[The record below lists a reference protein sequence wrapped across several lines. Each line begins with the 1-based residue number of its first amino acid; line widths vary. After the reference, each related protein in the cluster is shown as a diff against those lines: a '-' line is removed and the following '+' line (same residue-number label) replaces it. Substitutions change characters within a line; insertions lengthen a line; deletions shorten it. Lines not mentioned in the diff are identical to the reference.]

1 MAPVQ
6 SANPAVARR
15 PSLERLAAFR
25 ELTKPNLTHLVV
37 VTAVFG
43 YWLASVRM
51 GWFDWP
57 RFLFTAAGTWLTS
70 AGACAT
76 NMVLEAENDR
86 RMRRT
91 QKRPL
96 PSGRLT
102 ATEASFFAGVLFLS
116 GFALLLFGA
125 GWLPAA
131 LSLATLIFY
140 TLVYTPLKRRGSL
153 AIALGAVPGALPPV
167 IGWSA
172 AQGSLGWGA
181 LILFV
186 LLFAWQYPHFLALAY
201 MYRQDYA
208 RGGFA
213 FVAPEASERRTGIQ
227 MSLGCQ
233 LAVLASLFPVLAGL
247 VGPVYAVGA
256 GLAGGAFCTLGVQSA
271 LRLHPKTAR
280 AVFLGS
286 IAYLPALLLLT
297 VVDHVLR

>member
-1 MAPVQ
+1 ME
-6 SANPAVARR
+6 SAHPALDR
-15 PSLERLAAFR
+15 PSSLERLAAYK
-25 ELTKPNLTHLVV
+25 ELSKPNLTHLVV

-57 RFLFTAAGTWLTS
+57 RFLFTIVGTWLTS
-70 AGACAT
+70 AGACAS
-76 NMVLEAENDR
+76 NMVIEGENDR
-86 RMRRT
+86 KMRRT
-91 QKRPL
+91 QGRPI
-96 PSGRLT
+96 PSGRVS
-102 ATEASFFAGVLFLS
+102 AGEAGVVA
-116 GFALLLFGA
+116 ALLFVTGFLVLALGA
-125 GWLPAA
+125 GWLPAG
-131 LSLATLIFY
+131 LSLATLVFY
-140 TLVYTPLKRRGSL
+140 AVIYTPLKRRGGL

-172 AQGSLGWGA
+172 AQGSLDWGA

-201 MYRQDYA
+201 IYRQDYA
-208 RGGFA
+208 RGGFE
-213 FVAPEASERRTGIQ
+213 FIPLSESERRTGIQ
-227 MSLGCQ
+227 MSFGCQ
-233 LAVLASLFPVLAGL
+233 LAVLASLFPVLSGL

-256 GLAGGAFCTLGVQSA
+256 GLAGGAFCTLGVQAA
-271 LRLHPKTAR
+271 LHLHAKAAR